1 MEFLCKR
8 FKKTL
13 PILVSTFEYGGLNQI
28 ILRLRFCLSLV
39 CGSDG
44 VLGLKTTFSWN
55 SHLVKASLYV
65 PILFLKISSSDD
77 NLEILLLMYFQIYFL
92 TLFRMEEGGGDK
104 KKSYQFFVFN
114 FYKSK
119 NQPSKLSDFYFSLFR
134 HTDVKFQVRTYCQ
147 SQIIKLEPRS
157 PLKKRRFSGQI
168 LVKLRLDNFSHR
180 NPRITKRW
188 SHDHF
193 YNIIWITWQVFVADV
208 MDINY
213 DVIIF
218 ISKYFFFKKVWG
230 SHFCWH
236 HQNFNFFY

>member
-1 MEFLCKR
+1 MCRYNGIYITHATMTCLNCISVKIFWNKCVGRKFLFKR

-13 PILVSTFEYGGLNQI
+13 PILVSRFEYGGLNQI

-65 PILFLKISSSDD
+65 LILFLKISSSDD

-119 NQPSKLSDFYFSLFR
+119 N
-134 HTDVKFQVRTYCQ
+134 
-147 SQIIKLEPRS
+147 
-157 PLKKRRFSGQI
+157 
-168 LVKLRLDNFSHR
+168 
-180 NPRITKRW
+180 
-188 SHDHF
+188 
-193 YNIIWITWQVFVADV
+193 
-208 MDINY
+208 
-213 DVIIF
+213 
-218 ISKYFFFKKVWG
+218 
-230 SHFCWH
+230 
-236 HQNFNFFY
+236 